1 VLGHSSGAVIALY
14 AASLV
19 AETGVPVR
27 ALFLSEP
34 PFHFGIDEPAPDLPS
49 RIQAFVDA
57 GDREE
62 AVVLF
67 QREAVGL
74 PDAMI
79 AQFRATDAFAGV
91 VPLAQSTVY
100 DATLAREL
108 STPTDAM
115 LAVDV
120 PVTILC
126 GQQTFPFLSAAAGAW
141 RRRCRTPS
149 SSSRR
154 VGRSSPRCA
163 RGDADRGGAARLRH
177 ARPPIRSGRRLEQP
191 PSRHRSRPEQEV
203 RHELVTEPSRRHRL
217 RRRLPR
223 RRRPGLRR
231 HRRRGIPRHRRRT
244 AAGDLRREPAAQH
257 RAPSSVRRS

>member
-1 VLGHSSGAVIALY
+1 MRHVTSADGTRLAVHDTGSGPAVVIVNGALSTAKDAAALGAALADAGLRAITYDRRARGDSGDTKPFSLRREAEDLAAVIAGAGGEAAVLGHSSGAVIGLY

-34 PFHFGIDEPAPDLPS
+34 PFHFGVHEPAPDLPS
-49 RIQAFVDA
+49 RIQALVDA

-126 GQQTFPFLSAAAGAW
+126 GEQTFPFLSAAAERLAAAM
-141 RRRCRTPS
+141 PHAELIVS
-149 SSSRR
+149 PES
-154 VGRSSPRCA
+154 VGHRL
-163 RGDADRGGAARLRH
+163 DAHAATRIVAARL
-177 ARPPIRSGRRLEQP
+177 A
-191 PSRHRSRPEQEV
+191 
-203 RHELVTEPSRRHRL
+203 
-217 RRRLPR
+217 
-223 RRRPGLRR
+223 
-231 HRRRGIPRHRRRT
+231 
-244 AAGDLRREPAAQH
+244 
-257 RAPSSVRRS
+257 